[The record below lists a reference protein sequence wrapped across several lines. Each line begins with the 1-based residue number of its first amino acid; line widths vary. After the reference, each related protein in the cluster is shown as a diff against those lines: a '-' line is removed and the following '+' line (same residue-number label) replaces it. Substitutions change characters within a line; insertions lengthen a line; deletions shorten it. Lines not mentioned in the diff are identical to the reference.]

1 MNEETAMK
9 YLEKL
14 GREIED
20 NPDFLPVIQEYMVL
34 IEGFANAGLFLYS
47 LSGVVEV
54 MYSVLV
60 NAFWLGYMRGSEGEG
75 FELDPDVWGEFFD
88 E

>member
-1 MNEETAMK
+1 MDEKQMAE
-9 YLEKL
+9 LVQKL
-14 GREIED
+14 GDEFRN
-20 NPDFLPVIQEYMVL
+20 NPDFLPVIQEYMEL
-34 IEGFANAGLFLYS
+34 IKGFTDAGLYLFVI
-47 LSGVVEV
+47 SGTVEV
-54 MYSVLV
+54 MYSAAV